1 MPGVVNKQGIDATM
15 MKMELDGPHLATHG
29 AGKGKRVMGG
39 VPLPEKPDADQ
50 AELKLEQL
58 VDQRDM
64 AVSMEGLTAE
74 ADTQR
79 QSEILALADVQLP
92 LQIGTR
98 VDCRW
103 RDGEY
108 YTARVVERRLLEG
121 SDVHEYYVHYLKF
134 NRRMDEWVKLD
145 NLNLNTVDVAD
156 IEGPDSKGSK
166 KRRAGDELE
175 DEHHGDFDPNE
186 LRQHEEFTKVKNVD
200 KIELGRYQLETWYFS
215 PLPPEY
221 NNCKCLYFAEY
232 DLAFFKTREEMLRHL
247 RKCKLQHPPGDEIYR
262 NNTTRNVSMFEVD
275 GKKEKQ
281 YCQNLCYLAKLFL
294 DHKTLYYDVDL
305 FLFYVLCENDERGSH
320 IVGYFSKEKC
330 SEEGYNL
337 ACILTLPSYQRKGY
351 GKFLIAMSYE
361 LSKIEGKVGT
371 PERPLSDLGNV
382 SYRGYWTRELLKVL
396 QTREGSISIKELS
409 DMTAIKTDDIISTLQ
424 HLNLI
429 QYQKGQHVICAAP
442 SVIDRTLKAAGSPG
456 LEVDPSKIVWTPY
469 SAEAEYRQ
477 FRN

>member
-1 MPGVVNKQGIDATM
+1 MDPLYKTAEDEMRERVQGAGKGM
-15 MKMELDGPHLATHG
+15 G

-39 VPLPEKPDADQ
+39 GGPMSQTAQQ
-50 AELKLEQL
+50 AELKLEQM

-64 AVSMEGLTAE
+64 AVAKASVNGDAAVVEPVIN
-74 ADTQR
+74 Q
-79 QSEILALADVQLP
+79 EILPISEVKLP
-92 LQIGTR
+92 LECGTR
-98 VDCRW
+98 VDCKW
-103 RDGEY
+103 RDGEFHP
-108 YTARVVERRLLEG
+108 ARVIERRPVEG
-121 SDVHEYYVHYLKF
+121 TDQHEYYVHYSKF
-134 NRRMDEWVKLD
+134 NRRMDEWVKQENLD
-145 NLNLNTVDVAD
+145 LNTVDVGD
-156 IEGPDSKGSK
+156 IDGSDPKSK
-166 KRRAGDELE
+166 KRRMEDVD
-175 DEHHGDFDPNE
+175 DEHHGEFDANE

-200 KIELGRYQLETWYFS
+200 SVELGQYQMETWYFS
-215 PLPPEY
+215 PLPAEY
-221 NNCKCLYFAEY
+221 NNCKTLYFAEY
-232 DLAFFKTREEMLRHL
+232 DLSFFKTRGEMMRHL

-262 NNTTRNVSMFEVD
+262 CHYPGGRSVSMFEVD
-275 GKKEKQ
+275 GKKEKL

-337 ACILTLPSYQRKGY
+337 ACILTLPSHQRKGY

-396 QTREGSISIKELS
+396 KEQEGSISIKELS
-409 DMTAIKTDDIISTLQ
+409 AATMIKTEDIISTLQ

-442 SVIDRTLKAAGSPG
+442 AVIERHLKQAGSPG
-456 LEVDPSKIVWTPY
+456 LQVDPKFIVWCPY
-469 SAEAEYRQ
+469 SAEREYALY
-477 FRN
+477 RN